1 MKEVQLPSGAVL
13 KIGTIPF
20 EDANNLKKAVMREI
34 KGVPIKNS
42 KETMDLYKD
51 YLCSAFGS
59 EEVEKAL
66 WECMK
71 RCIYNSGL
79 GDLKID
85 LSTFQNVQAREDFTT
100 VQVEVGIESL
110 APFGKSLW
118 QLLLR
123 MVAFTEG
130 AIPQ

>member
-1 MKEVQLPSGAVL
+1 MKEVELPSGAVL
-13 KIGTIPF
+13 KLGTIPF
-20 EDANNLKKAVMREI
+20 DEANNLKKAVMREI
-34 KGVPIKNS
+34 KGIAIKNS

-51 YLCSAFGS
+51 YLCAAFAS

-71 RCIYNSGL
+71 RCIYNSGS

-85 LSTFQNVQAREDFTT
+85 KDSFQSAKSREDYTT
-100 VQVEVGIESL
+100 IQTEVGIEAL
-110 APFGKSLW
+110 TPFGKSLW

-123 MVAFTEG
+123 MLAFTEG
-130 AIPQ
+130 ATPQ